1 MLDTIDNPFLQAPTT
16 LRPCIWLLG
25 LFFLVSSC
33 SLNIIPHFSLL
44 LWVTAPYPCVI
55 SMQSS
60 HLSFSFPA
68 VLTWLPVATSS
79 RTHFVC
85 VPHLVSFRTITLF
98 KVLQLAPLSSV
109 YRCPSIGVYVLLLL
123 LQHFDHCLSIFITVT
138 QRISCVYFPISVG
151 PHYRIG
157 PSYGHHYSCNLPLL
171 NHLLYCIFYFLKCP
185 LLECELLRGRQR
197 NFIRFGISI
206 A

>member
-98 KVLQLAPLSSV
+98 KVLQLAPLSAV
-109 YRCPSIGVYVLLLL
+109 YRCLRSAASTPTFRSLS
-123 LQHFDHCLSIFITVT
+123 FDFYYSYSKDFLCLFSHLCWPT
-138 QRISCVYFPISVG
+138 
-151 PHYRIG
+151 
-157 PSYGHHYSCNLPLL
+157 LPDWP
-171 NHLLYCIFYFLKCP
+171 FLRSP
-185 LLECELLRGRQR
+185 L
-197 NFIRFGISI
+197 
-206 A
+206 

>member
-1 MLDTIDNPFLQAPTT
+1 MLDTVDNSFLQAPTT

-98 KVLQLAPLSSV
+98 KVLQLAPLSAV
-109 YRCPSIGVYVLLLL
+109 YRCLRSAASTPNISITVFQFL
-123 LQHFDHCLSIFITVT
+123 LQLLKGFPVFIFPSLLAHITGLALPTVT
-138 QRISCVYFPISVG
+138 TIVATYLYWITYCTVYF
-151 PHYRIG
+151 
-157 PSYGHHYSCNLPLL
+157 
-171 NHLLYCIFYFLKCP
+171 IF
-185 LLECELLRGRQR
+185 
-197 NFIRFGISI
+197 
-206 A
+206 